1 MEKGLYYETV
11 ILLGAFSTVDEVVQ
25 LFLRA
30 AGKSESNFYLED
42 ALLLLLGSQDSFR
55 LRLSKMLKIKGH

>member
-30 AGKSESNFYLED
+30 TGKSESNFYLED